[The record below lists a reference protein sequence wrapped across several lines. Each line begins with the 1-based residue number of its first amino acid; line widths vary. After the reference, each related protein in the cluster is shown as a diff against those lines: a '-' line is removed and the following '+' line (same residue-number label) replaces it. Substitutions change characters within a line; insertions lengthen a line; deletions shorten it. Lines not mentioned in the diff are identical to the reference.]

1 MNERTLP
8 TGSITIETAGESFLL
23 LPERAVFWDRSR
35 TLLIADPHFG
45 KAQTFRSAGIPAPET
60 SHHADLQLL
69 SQLIKRHDAN
79 TLIVLGDLLH
89 ARSGVRSTVL
99 NALSAWRASH
109 PDLDIT
115 LVRGNHDRSAGDPP
129 STLGIRCIDPG
140 EPLGPFRLHHEPP
153 TQTQDGYALCGH
165 IHPGFQLGGRGRLGS
180 KTSARFPAFIFGS
193 SRAILPAFGRLTG
206 LATVPPEQGD
216 RVCIIAGEEVIA
228 LDPA

>member
-8 TGSITIETAGESFLL
+8 TGSTAIEVAGESLLL
-23 LPERAVFWDRSR
+23 LPERAVFWERSR

-45 KAQTFRSAGIPAPET
+45 KAQTFRSAGIPAPEN
-60 SHHADLQLL
+60 SHNADLELL
-69 SQLIKRHDAN
+69 SRLIRRHEAN

-89 ARSGVRSTVL
+89 ARSGLRSTVL
-99 NALSAWRASH
+99 DALSAWRSSL

-129 STLGIRCIDPG
+129 FTLGIRCIDPG
-140 EPLGPFRLHHEPP
+140 ESLCPFRLHHEPP
-153 TQTQDGYALCGH
+153 TQIQQGYALCGH

-206 LATVPPEQGD
+206 LATVPPEPGE
-216 RVCIIAGEEVIA
+216 RVCIIADDEVIA
-228 LDPA
+228 LDSV